1 MRFLAALL
9 AYTSVCTGW
18 SPQSPQPSRKRTVR
32 RASDAA
38 WQDFWED
45 LAARPE
51 IRDAWRRAPCVLK
64 GIAPADALAL
74 DALTAAVDADPS
86 TLDDAARVAHGATQ
100 GWTNV
105 ALDDAARPSRRL
117 RASSSSASVLLN
129 HGGVAFP
136 SLLGGACRA
145 ALDAFEQ
152 PVGLNVYLTGDQ
164 VEKAAPA
171 HTDRQEVFVVQCAGA
186 KRWRVFAPPHP
197 PLEPAADP
205 FARGKGTDVLDE
217 RYLPCML
224 DVALGA
230 RDVLYVPAGFPHA
243 TATANTSSLHLTFGL
258 APTSNFGLSLD
269 SLRIAAR
276 GRRTVYDPLDD
287 PEMLREVAVDTYR
300 ELDAPL
306 PLGRFLKD
314 EDDFREACRRRLKEA
329 LAVDGPIST
338 FRENLEDPSDDA
350 IAAAADRVRTHH
362 AALLDEMRRAYA
374 PGDARPAS
382 ARVADHIDRL
392 GALVDALWNPQLE
405 RLRAKIAAATVVDRR
420 NI

>member
-1 MRFLAALL
+1 MRLALL
-9 AYTSVCTGW
+9 ACTSACTGW
-18 SPQSPQPSRKRTVR
+18 SPQSPQPSHKRTAVH
-32 RASDAA
+32 ATDAA
-38 WQDFWED
+38 WQDFWQD

-64 GIAPADALAL
+64 GIAPADALTL
-74 DALTAAVDADPS
+74 EALTQAVDADPS

-105 ALDDAARPSRRL
+105 ALDADARPSRRL
-117 RASSSSASVLLN
+117 RASSSKASVLLN

-152 PVGLNVYLTGDQ
+152 PVGLNVYLTGDR
-164 VEKAAPA
+164 VAKAAPP

-197 PLEPAADP
+197 PLKPEADP

-217 RYLPCML
+217 RSLACML
-224 DVALGA
+224 DVALEE
-230 RDVLYVPAGFPHA
+230 RDLLYIPAGFPHS
-243 TATANTSSLHLTFGL
+243 TATANTSSLHLTFGM

-276 GRRTVYDPLDD
+276 GRRTAYDPLDD

-300 ELDAPL
+300 LFDAPL
-306 PLGRFLKD
+306 PLGRFLCD
-314 EDDFREACRRRLKEA
+314 GDDFREACRRRLRAA
-329 LAVDGPIST
+329 LALEGPLTT
-338 FRENLEDPSDDA
+338 FRANLEDPSDDD
-350 IAAAADRVRTHH
+350 IAAAADRVQTHH

-392 GALVDALWNPQLE
+392 GGLVDALWNPQLE
-405 RLRAKIAAATVVDRR
+405 KLRAKIASATVVDRR
-420 NI
+420 RPS

>member
-1 MRFLAALL
+1 MRVLAPLL

-32 RASDAA
+32 RATDAA

-51 IRDAWRRAPCVLK
+51 IRKAWRRAPCVLK

-74 DALTAAVDADPS
+74 EALTRAVDADPS

-105 ALDDAARPSRRL
+105 ALDDASTHSERL
-117 RASSSSASVLLN
+117 RASSSEASVLLN

-186 KRWRVFAPPHP
+186 KRWRVFAS
-197 PLEPAADP
+197 ASAQTSK
-205 FARGKGTDVLDE
+205 F
-217 RYLPCML
+217 
-224 DVALGA
+224 LGA
-230 RDVLYVPAGFPHA
+230 
-243 TATANTSSLHLTFGL
+243 
-258 APTSNFGLSLD
+258 
-269 SLRIAAR
+269 
-276 GRRTVYDPLDD
+276 
-287 PEMLREVAVDTYR
+287 
-300 ELDAPL
+300 
-306 PLGRFLKD
+306 
-314 EDDFREACRRRLKEA
+314 
-329 LAVDGPIST
+329 
-338 FRENLEDPSDDA
+338 
-350 IAAAADRVRTHH
+350 
-362 AALLDEMRRAYA
+362 
-374 PGDARPAS
+374 AS
-382 ARVADHIDRL
+382 MAWR
-392 GALVDALWNPQLE
+392 
-405 RLRAKIAAATVVDRR
+405 
-420 NI
+420 

>member
-9 AYTSVCTGW
+9 AYASVCTGW

-51 IRDAWRRAPCVLK
+51 IRDAWRREPCVLK

-105 ALDDAARPSRRL
+105 ALDEDARPSRRL
-117 RASSSSASVLLN
+117 RASSSEASVLLN

-136 SLLGGACRA
+136 ALLGGACRA

-164 VEKAAPA
+164 VAKAAPA

-186 KRWRVFAPPHP
+186 KRWRVFA
-197 PLEPAADP
+197 
-205 FARGKGTDVLDE
+205 
-217 RYLPCML
+217 
-224 DVALGA
+224 
-230 RDVLYVPAGFPHA
+230 
-243 TATANTSSLHLTFGL
+243 S
-258 APTSNFGLSLD
+258 
-269 SLRIAAR
+269 
-276 GRRTVYDPLDD
+276 
-287 PEMLREVAVDTYR
+287 
-300 ELDAPL
+300 
-306 PLGRFLKD
+306 
-314 EDDFREACRRRLKEA
+314 
-329 LAVDGPIST
+329 
-338 FRENLEDPSDDA
+338 
-350 IAAAADRVRTHH
+350 
-362 AALLDEMRRAYA
+362 
-374 PGDARPAS
+374 AS
-382 ARVADHIDRL
+382 A
-392 GALVDALWNPQLE
+392 
-405 RLRAKIAAATVVDRR
+405 
-420 NI
+420 